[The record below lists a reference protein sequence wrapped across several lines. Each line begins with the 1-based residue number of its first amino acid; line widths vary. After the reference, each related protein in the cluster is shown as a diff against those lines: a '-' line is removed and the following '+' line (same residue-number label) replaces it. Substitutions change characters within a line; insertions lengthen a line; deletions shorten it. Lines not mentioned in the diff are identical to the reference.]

1 MAFSSSTVISGQVTK
16 KTDYDRLMD
25 NTVHILRSATTFT
38 GAKTFTSTIS
48 ANDGITVPVMH
59 VQDQKAYN
67 VAGGTFTSGA
77 WRTRT
82 LNTILSN
89 TITGASLASNQITL
103 PAGTYKVTASAPA
116 YAVNSHTIR
125 FYNTSDSVKL
135 IDGRN
140 LYATASSSVE
150 SVSLLCGLFTITSE
164 KICELQHQCQTTKT
178 TNGLG
183 VEVLFAGETSIY
195 ADVFIEKLA

>member
-59 VQDQKAYN
+59 VQDQKTAGTH
-67 VAGGTFTSGA
+67 GGTFTSGA
-77 WRTRT
+77 WRTRD
-82 LNTILSN
+82 LNTVLTN

-103 PAGTYKVTASAPA
+103 PAGTYKITTYAPA
-116 YAVNSHTIR
+116 FQVNRHGTY
-125 FYNTSDSVKL
+125 FYNITDSKAEL
-135 IDGRN
+135 LSHSAIDC
-140 LYATASSSVE
+140 LEAE
-150 SVSLLCGLFTITSE
+150 SNAFMLGIITITGTKVFE
-164 KICELQHQCQTTKT
+164 VQHKCQSTFSTY
-178 TNGLG
+178 GFG
-183 VEVLFAGETSIY
+183 VELNSSLAWDHETY
-195 ADVFIEKLA
+195 TDVFIEKLA